1 MRAALEGLPGVET
14 AEVDLETGTAE
25 VRAAPELTREEAVEA
40 VRHRLILP
48 WARRLLARA
57 LSSGRSRP

>member
-25 VRAAPELTREEAVEA
+25 VRAGPGLTCEEAVEA
-40 VRHRLILP
+40 VRHRVILP
-48 WARRLLARA
+48 WARRLLART
-57 LSSGRSRP
+57 LSMGRSQP